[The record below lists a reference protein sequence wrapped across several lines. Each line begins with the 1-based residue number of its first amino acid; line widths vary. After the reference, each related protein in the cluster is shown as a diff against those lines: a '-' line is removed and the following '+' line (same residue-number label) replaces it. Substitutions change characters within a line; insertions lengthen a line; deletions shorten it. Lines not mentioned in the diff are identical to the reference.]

1 MMQTGMTAAKLLP
14 FLLASGGLA
23 ALHLLQRIVPRAATW
38 APRWLRPMW
47 SRALACSLHSRC
59 SRRASRWP
67 RASPPCPGTRSA
79 LGAAIACC
87 EIGVLLSFRAGW
99 PVGTTGVS
107 MSAVM
112 TLILFPIG
120 AIRGNGF
127 SSCTSFSYVLL
138 SNDSHRHLYKMRI
151 T

>member
-1 MMQTGMTAAKLLP
+1 MTAGMTAAKLFP

-23 ALHLLQRIVPRAATW
+23 ALHLLQRVVPAGGNAGATL
-38 APRWLRPMW
+38 A
-47 SRALACSLHSRC
+47 SAYVVAALACIAAFPVLK
-59 SRRASRWP
+59 
-67 RASPPCPGTRSA
+67 PGKTLAEGFATVSWHPLA

-112 TLILFPIG
+112 VLILFPIG
-120 AIRGNGF
+120 
-127 SSCTSFSYVLL
+127 VLAFGEAL
-138 SNDSHRHLYKMRI
+138 TLQRAAGVGMLLGGLYLLAR
-151 T
+151 

>member
-23 ALHLLQRIVPRAATW
+23 ALHLMQRIVPACGNAGATL
-38 APRWLRPMW
+38 A
-47 SRALACSLHSRC
+47 SAYVVAALACLAAFPLLTPGKSLSEGFATVSWH
-59 SRRASRWP
+59 P
-67 RASPPCPGTRSA
+67 LA

-120 AIRGNGF
+120 
-127 SSCTSFSYVLL
+127 VLAFGEAL
-138 SNDSHRHLYKMRI
+138 TLQRAVGAAMLLGGLYLLAK
-151 T
+151 

>member
-1 MMQTGMTAAKLLP
+1 VTAAKLLP

-23 ALHLLQRIVPRAATW
+23 ALHLLQRIVPAGGNAGATL
-38 APRWLRPMW
+38 A
-47 SRALACSLHSRC
+47 SAYVVAALACIAGFPVLTPGKSLAEGFATVSWH
-59 SRRASRWP
+59 P
-67 RASPPCPGTRSA
+67 LA

-112 TLILFPIG
+112 ALILVPIG
-120 AIRGNGF
+120 VIAFGEALTVQRAVGVAMLLGGL
-127 SSCTSFSYVLL
+127 YLL
-138 SNDSHRHLYKMRI
+138 SR
-151 T
+151 

>member
-1 MMQTGMTAAKLLP
+1 M
-14 FLLASGGLA
+14 
-23 ALHLLQRIVPRAATW
+23 
-38 APRWLRPMW
+38 
-47 SRALACSLHSRC
+47 
-59 SRRASRWP
+59 
-67 RASPPCPGTRSA
+67 A

-120 AIRGNGF
+120 
-127 SSCTSFSYVLL
+127 VLAFGEAL
-138 SNDSHRHLYKMRI
+138 TLERAVGAAMLLGGLYLLAK
-151 T
+151 

>member
-1 MMQTGMTAAKLLP
+1 MSAAKLLP

-23 ALHLLQRIVPRAATW
+23 ALHLLQRIVPPGGNAGATL
-38 APRWLRPMW
+38 A
-47 SRALACSLHSRC
+47 SAYVVAALACMAAFPLLTPGKSLAEGFATVSWH
-59 SRRASRWP
+59 P
-67 RASPPCPGTRSA
+67 LA

-120 AIRGNGF
+120 VIAFGEALTVQRALGAAM
-127 SSCTSFSYVLL
+127 LL
-138 SNDSHRHLYKMRI
+138 GGLYLIAR
-151 T
+151 